1 MRGEGEREDKE
12 KKKKKERKLSLL
24 PINQSVTSASR
35 ILPPIFRRGGDRGE
49 DESPKDSPRLT
60 IPLLPFVEMSPG
72 RAGRAQPSG
81 RKNKRF
87 SSGAKARGE
96 EEGLPLPSFS
106 NYAKRFYFE
115 LPRRRGTLLPASQQE
130 KKKRRKEK
138 RQPRNRGESFVAAEK
153 RHEANNNPWKKICN
167 YNWPFGNGAI
177 APPFFPLFFFLFSF
191 FPLPSLATTLVSKRA
206 TREILDLTIEF
217 SVNSKRKKKN
227 PIVARESRL
236 VSILKNWR
244 ERMQ

>member
-130 KKKRRKEK
+130 KKKE
-138 RQPRNRGESFVAAEK
+138 
-153 RHEANNNPWKKICN
+153 
-167 YNWPFGNGAI
+167 
-177 APPFFPLFFFLFSF
+177 
-191 FPLPSLATTLVSKRA
+191 
-206 TREILDLTIEF
+206 
-217 SVNSKRKKKN
+217 KRKKTT
-227 PIVARESRL
+227 AES
-236 VSILKNWR
+236 WR
-244 ERMQ
+244 KFRRRGETPRGE